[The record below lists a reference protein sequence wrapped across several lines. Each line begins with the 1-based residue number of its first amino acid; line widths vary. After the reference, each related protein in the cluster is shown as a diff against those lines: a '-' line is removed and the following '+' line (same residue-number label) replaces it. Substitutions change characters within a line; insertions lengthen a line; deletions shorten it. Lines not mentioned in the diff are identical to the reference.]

1 MRIHYQQLQ
10 APFPKH
16 PVVTVGTFDGVHL
29 GHQTILK
36 RLAESAHQQQ
46 GETVVITF
54 DPHPR
59 SVLRPDDDSLRI
71 LQSIEEKAE
80 RLELLGIDHLLI
92 LQFTLKF
99 ASMDYNAFVEEILVK
114 TVGTK
119 HLVVGYDHQFG
130 RNREGSFS
138 NLRQL
143 GGQLGFTVE
152 EIPAHEVDAV
162 TISSTRIRNALL
174 SGDVKTASLFL
185 GYPYNLRGNVVKGN
199 QIGRTIGFPTAN
211 LEIPGELKLIP
222 ADGVYAVTV
231 THNNVVYAG
240 MLNIGIRPTVTNMQ
254 QRVVEVHLLDYEGSL
269 YAETIDVGFV
279 ERIRDEQKFDG
290 IDALIVQLK
299 QDKAMV
305 NRILNL

>member
-36 RLAESAHQQQ
+36 RLAETAHQQQ

-54 DPHPR
+54 EPHPR

-71 LQSIEEKAE
+71 LQTIEEKAQ
-80 RLELLGIDHLLI
+80 RLALLGIDHLLI
-92 LQFTLKF
+92 LRFTLDF
-99 ASMDYNAFVEEILVK
+99 AAMDYNAFVEEILVN

-138 NLRQL
+138 SLRQL
-143 GGQLGFTVE
+143 GGQFGFTVE
-152 EIPAHEVDAV
+152 EIPAHEVDEV

-185 GYPYNLRGNVVKGN
+185 GYPYSLRGTVVKGN
-199 QIGRTIGFPTAN
+199 QLGRTIGFPTAN
-211 LEIPGELKLIP
+211 LEIPGERKLIP

-240 MLNIGIRPTVTNMQ
+240 MLNIGIRPTVTTVQ
-254 QRVVEVHLLDYEGSL
+254 QRVAEVHLLEYDGSL
-269 YAETIDVGFV
+269 YGETLEIGFV
-279 ERIRDEQKFDG
+279 ERIRDEQKFNG
-290 IDALIVQLK
+290 LDALVAQLEL
-299 QDKAMV
+299 DKAKV
-305 NRILNL
+305 TRILNP